1 MAATRWAVKLPTKE
15 KVKNRDNCPHNFGFG
30 TTLSVAAG
38 LSAGITRRDAF
49 GEKKRRC
56 VTSSPRSLFLKLFRL
71 CELLSR
77 RVNSKHSDALFLLLF
92 ERRCSRQLGARDRS
106 SCRFANALKRALMVS
121 KCGSFISQ
129 LHYSQGGRCS
139 LQRQSHHF
147 VVVKSNNTMAARP
160 AD

>member
-49 GEKKRRC
+49 EKKRRC

-77 RVNSKHSDALFLLLF
+77 RVNSKHSDALFFLVRTALQPST
-92 ERRCSRQLGARDRS
+92 RCPREKLVSLCKRVKKGLRWCRS
-106 SCRFANALKRALMVS
+106 VVV
-121 KCGSFISQ
+121 FISQ

-147 VVVKSNNTMAARP
+147 VVVKSNCTMAARP